1 MSTGLAGLSGQAW
14 PLARLGEALGLLA
27 RKSGLAPL
35 PVELPP
41 PAAGLADEEGGLDRW
56 VDAAAGRLGV
66 SAETVETSYGEL
78 DPLIRAG
85 GPALLR
91 LPAGDGPLF
100 LAVLDAGRDEV
111 RILGTDLE
119 VRGVGIAAIRDALG
133 GRVEEAAAAEVERLI
148 EDADVPRRRRRRV
161 RRALVAERLA
171 RRRALGFWILRRDP
185 GDDFWRQLKSERVPG
200 TTATMVAAHAA
211 QYVLLILSW
220 WVLGRGVLSGRIDL
234 GWLLAWAGLL
244 LTITPFRILEYW
256 SLSLLTT
263 RVGALLKRRLFA
275 GILRLEPEEIRSQG
289 AGQFLGRV
297 IDSEAVESLVL
308 SGGHVGLIAGV
319 EILLA
324 LPILWLGAGG
334 LVQTLLLPAWALL
347 AVWLWWKYLASRRR
361 WTAARLG
368 MTHEMVEKMV
378 GHRTRL
384 AQEPASGRHT
394 TEDEALGR
402 YLDLSRAIDHR
413 ATLLRILVPRGWLVV
428 GIAALG
434 PAFVSGRATLAAL
447 AVGIGGV
454 LFAYRALW
462 KLVRGL
468 SDLAEAAIAWDNVA
482 PLFRA
487 AGRRETAPPPDLA
500 LAAGAGGGAEPGPV
514 LEARE
519 VVFGYGGRPRPVLE
533 GLNLRIDP
541 SDRLLLEGP
550 SGCGKSTLAALLAGL
565 RDPDSGLLFVG
576 GLDRHTL
583 GSTGW
588 RRRVAAAPQFHE
600 NHVLTDTFA
609 FNALMGREWPAGP
622 EDMAEAEEVC
632 RELGLGEVLDRM
644 PAGLL
649 QLVGESGWQLSHGE
663 RSRLYI
669 ARALLQRSD
678 LVVLDESFAALDP
691 ENLRRALETV
701 LARAPALLVIAHP

>member
-1 MSTGLAGLSGQAW
+1 MSAGAGAETW

-27 RKSGLAPL
+27 RRSGLAPR

-41 PAAGLADEEGGLDRW
+41 PAAAVGDDDRDLDRW
-56 VDAAAGRLGV
+56 MDAAAGRLGV
-66 SAETVETSYGEL
+66 SAETVETTWGDLE
-78 DPLIRAG
+78 PLIRGG

-91 LPAGDGPLF
+91 CPGDDGQRF
-100 LAVLDAGRDEV
+100 LAVLRAGRDAVE
-111 RILGTDLE
+111 ILGTDLE
-119 VRGVGIAAIRDALG
+119 PRRVGIAEVRERLG
-133 GRVEEAAAAEVERLI
+133 RRVEEAAGADVERLL
-148 EDADVPRRRRRRV
+148 EEAGVPRRRRRRA
-161 RRALVAERLA
+161 RRALLAERLA

-185 GDDFWRQLKSERVPG
+185 GDDFWSQLRGARVPG
-200 TTATMVAAHAA
+200 TAATMIAAHAV

-220 WVLGRGVLSGRIDL
+220 WVLGRGVLAGRLDP

-308 SGGHVGLIAGV
+308 SGGHVGLIAAV

-334 LVQTLLLPAWALL
+334 LWQTLLLPVWVALAL
-347 AVWLWWKYLASRRR
+347 WLWWGYLASRRR
-361 WTAARLG
+361 WTAERLG
-368 MTHEMVEKMV
+368 MTHELVEKMV

-384 AQEPASGRHT
+384 AQEPVANRHT
-394 TEDEALGR
+394 GEDEALGR
-402 YLDLSRAIDHR
+402 YLELSRAMDHR

-428 GIAALG
+428 AFAALG
-434 PAFVSGRATLAAL
+434 PAFVSGRATLAEL
-447 AVGIGGV
+447 AVAIGGV

-482 PLFRA
+482 PLFHA
-487 AGRRETAPPPDLA
+487 AGRREAAPPPDLA
-500 LAAGAGGGAEPGPV
+500 LAAGGDGGTQPGPV

-519 VVFGYGGRPRPVLE
+519 VVFGYGGRPRPVLD
-533 GLNLRIDP
+533 GLSLRIDRAE
-541 SDRLLLEGP
+541 RLLLEGP
-550 SGCGKSTLAALLAGL
+550 SGCGKSTLAAILAGL
-565 RDPDSGLLFVG
+565 RIPDSGLVFVR

-583 GSTGW
+583 GSRGW

-622 EDMAEAEEVC
+622 ADMAEAEEVC

-678 LVVLDESFAALDP
+678 LVILDESFAALDP

-701 LARAPALLVIAHP
+701 LDRAPALLVIAHP

>member
-1 MSTGLAGLSGQAW
+1 MSAGLIAEAW
-14 PLARLGEALGLLA
+14 PLARLGEAIGLLA
-27 RKSGLAPL
+27 RRGGLAPR

-41 PAAGLADEEGGLDRW
+41 PAAALGDDEGGLERW

-66 SAETVETSYGEL
+66 SAETVETTWGDLE
-78 DPLIRAG
+78 PLIRGG

-91 LPAGDGPLF
+91 CSGADGHRF
-100 LAVLDAGRDEV
+100 LAVLRAGRASVEV
-111 RILGTDLE
+111 LGTDLE
-119 VRGVGIAAIRDALG
+119 PRRVAIDEVRDALG
-133 GRVEEAAAAEVERLI
+133 RDVEVAAGAEIDRLLEEAAVP
-148 EDADVPRRRRRRV
+148 PRRLRRA

-171 RRRALGFWILRRDP
+171 RRRALGFWILRRDA
-185 GDDFWRQLKSERVPG
+185 GDDFWSQLKSARVPR
-200 TTATMVAAHAA
+200 TTATMIAAHAV

-220 WVLGRGVLSGRIDL
+220 WVLGRGVLAGSIDP

-256 SLSLLTT
+256 SLGLLTT

-324 LPILWLGAGG
+324 LPVLWLGAGG
-334 LVQTLLLPAWALL
+334 LLQTLLLPVWVLL
-347 AVWLWWKYLASRRR
+347 ALGLWWKYLAGRRR

-368 MTHEMVEKMV
+368 MTHELVEKMV

-384 AQEPASGRHT
+384 AQEPLADRHAG
-394 TEDEALGR
+394 EDEALGR
-402 YLDLSRAIDHR
+402 YLELSRAMDRR

-428 GIAALG
+428 GFAALG
-434 PAFVSGRATLAAL
+434 PAFVTGRATLGAL

-454 LFAYRALW
+454 LLAYRALW

-482 PLFRA
+482 PLFQA
-487 AGRRETAPPPDLA
+487 AGRREDAPPPDLA
-500 LAAGAGGGAEPGPV
+500 LASGADGGAATGPV

-519 VVFGYGGRPRPVLE
+519 IVFGYGGRPQPVLD
-533 GLNLRIDP
+533 GLNLRIDRA
-541 SDRLLLEGP
+541 DRLLLEGP

-565 RDPDSGLLFVG
+565 RIPDSGLLFVR

-622 EDMAEAEEVC
+622 ADLAEAEEVC

-678 LVVLDESFAALDP
+678 LVILDESFAALDP

-701 LARAPALLVIAHP
+701 LERAPALLVIAHP